1 MLIRPEG
8 LPDDLRDEAGA
19 GREAGSRCQGRPVRP
34 PGAGRPALA
43 WISCLRPVGFLRKY
57 CEGLSVPLARVS
69 LSSRQ
74 RQAPFGVAHGPPG
87 LCGGLEA
94 ACVALCPRL
103 CLSGTR
109 AVSVYVSSWLLEEES
124 GICFWGPALVLFGTE
139 TRICK

>member
-8 LPDDLRDEAGA
+8 LPDDPRDEAGA

-43 WISCLRPVGFLRKY
+43 WISCLGPVGFLRKY

-74 RQAPFGVAHGPPG
+74 RRAPFGVAHGPPG
-87 LCGGLEA
+87 LCGGPEGSLCSPLSQA
-94 ACVALCPRL
+94 LPLWDPGCVCICEFLA
-103 CLSGTR
+103 
-109 AVSVYVSSWLLEEES
+109 LEEES